1 MAPQQN
7 LEDLDVV
14 VPCLCKTPFYHLRH
28 LLLRQKVQHTE
39 LYIRSYYVLCTFP
52 YKNAKTGNRVE
63 IKGSQLSLL
72 DFISVG
78 N

>member
-14 VPCLCKTPFYHLRH
+14 VPCLCKTPFNHLRH
-28 LLLRQKVQHTE
+28 ILLRQKVQHTE
-39 LYIRSYYVLCTFP
+39 LYIRSYYVLCTVHT
-52 YKNAKTGNRVE
+52 KTGNRVE